1 MATQYSAL
9 SIFVVTMVMMVSLSS
24 GNQFEVG
31 GPSGW
36 IIPPENDTQS
46 YIEWASRTRFH
57 IGDTV
62 YFKYINDSVL
72 VVNRNDYI
80 YCNIS
85 NPIAKFED
93 GNTIFRFDRHGFF
106 YFISGKVGHCKL
118 GQRIVVRV
126 MVHPSEE
133 FNKPQENAPSSSPLS
148 AGGVGSPSS
157 DHPWGHPTVPNS
169 TLSLSSSVI
178 ESYFMTTAT
187 VWGMVVVFL
196 YVLM

>member
-1 MATQYSAL
+1 MASHHSAL
-9 SIFVVTMVMMVSLSS
+9 SIFVVTMMMMVSLSS

-36 IIPPENDTQS
+36 IIPPENDPQS
-46 YIEWASRTRFH
+46 YIEWASTTRFH

-62 YFKYINDSVL
+62 YFMYKNDSVL

-85 NPIAKFED
+85 NPVAKFED

-126 MVHPSEE
+126 MAHPSE
-133 FNKPQENAPSSSPLS
+133 FNKPQEHAPSPSPLS

-157 DHPWGHPTVPNS
+157 DPWEHPTVPNNS
-169 TLSLSSSVI
+169 TLSLSSSVV
-178 ESYFMTTAT
+178 ESYFLTTASI
-187 VWGMVVVFL
+187 WGMVVVFL

>member
-1 MATQYSAL
+1 MASQCSAFN
-9 SIFVVTMVMMVSLSS
+9 IFFVIMMMMVSLSS

-62 YFKYINDSVL
+62 YFKYKNDSVL

-85 NPIAKFED
+85 NPVAKFED

-133 FNKPQENAPSSSPLS
+133 FNKPQEHAPSPSPLS
-148 AGGVGSPSS
+148 AGGVGSPST
-157 DHPWGHPTVPNS
+157 DPWGHPTVPNS